1 MNFNEAASPTVHRST
16 PNPIRVFNNYQK
28 YYHNKIIIGKTIGG
42 HYYIISSLGKGGFGE
57 TYLAHDEHL
66 PDKPP
71 RVVKRFKPQSND
83 PFLLQEAK
91 RLF

>member
-1 MNFNEAASPTVHRST
+1 MKLLPRRFTEVRRIRSECVIIIKNLIT
-16 PNPIRVFNNYQK
+16 TIM
-28 YYHNKIIIGKTIGG
+28 IIIGKTIGG
-42 HYYIISSLGKGGFGE
+42 HYYIISSVGKGGFGE
-57 TYLAHDEHL
+57 TYLVQDEHL